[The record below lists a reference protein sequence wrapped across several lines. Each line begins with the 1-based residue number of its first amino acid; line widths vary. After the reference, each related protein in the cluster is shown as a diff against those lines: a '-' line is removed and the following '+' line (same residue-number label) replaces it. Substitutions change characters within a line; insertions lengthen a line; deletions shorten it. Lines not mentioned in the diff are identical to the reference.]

1 MTTGDTMGGNQ
12 SLVENIYK
20 NILSDIQGGAL
31 KPGSKISENSVC
43 AELKVSRTP
52 VREALIRLAAE
63 GKVIK
68 IPNRGFFV
76 CDTANNHRRE
86 VYQVIGALDALAAG
100 LACKRMGTEELLRMQ
115 ELIAKMD
122 IAIQFHNAG
131 DYTQFQEEFH
141 YVYISRCGNSVLI
154 GMIKSMFTSPVPKT
168 YVGKDDRLFSLCSIC
183 NQEHR
188 EILELMRAG
197 KLKELSDVINKHWT
211 VFRMEDE
218 EDMEDIS
225 HDSV

>member
-1 MTTGDTMGGNQ
+1 MGGNQ

-20 NILSDIQGGAL
+20 SILSDIQGGVL
-31 KPGSKISENSVC
+31 KPGSKISESSVC
-43 AELKVSRTP
+43 TELMVSRTP

-76 CDTANNHRRE
+76 CDTANNYRHE
-86 VYQVIGALDALAAG
+86 VSQVIGALDALAAG
-100 LACKRMGTEELLRMQ
+100 LACKRMGTEDLLRMQ

-141 YVYISRCGNSVLI
+141 YVYISKCGNSVLI
-154 GMIKSMFTSPVPKT
+154 NMIKSMFMSPVPKT
-168 YVGKDDRLFSLCSIC
+168 YVGRDNRLFSLCSIC
-183 NQEHR
+183 NKEHR
-188 EILELMRAG
+188 EILELMKAG
-197 KLKELSDVINKHWT
+197 KTKELSDTINKHWT
-211 VFRMEDE
+211 VFLMEDGE
-218 EDMEDIS
+218 SPENIS
-225 HDSV
+225 SDSV